1 MYFYY
6 LAVPNKNTEKQRSF
20 FSILETCVFDGKGR
34 LDFGGR
40 GARWVYD
47 GLFERVMNGV

>member
-6 LAVPNKNTEKQRSF
+6 LAVRNKNTEKQRSS
-20 FSILETCVFDGKGR
+20 FSILETCVFDGKGA
-34 LDFGGR
+34 FGLWREG
-40 GARWVYD
+40 GKV